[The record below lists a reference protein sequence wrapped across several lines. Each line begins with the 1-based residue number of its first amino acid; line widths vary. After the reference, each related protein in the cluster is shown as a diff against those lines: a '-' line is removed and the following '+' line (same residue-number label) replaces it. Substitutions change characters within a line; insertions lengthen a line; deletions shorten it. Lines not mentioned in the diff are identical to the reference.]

1 MTILPK
7 IIGTRYV
14 LTVQN
19 LEQSASYYEK
29 KLGFTSMWTG
39 DGWHFLQRGSFMIML
54 GECPDELSAFDI
66 KKHSY
71 FAYIDVVHIGRLF
84 QELQS
89 KQVEIIG
96 EIEDKP
102 WGQREFA
109 IRTIDGHSIMFGE
122 KIKQ

>member
-39 DGWHFLQRGSFMIML
+39 DGWHFLQRGSFMVML
-54 GECPDELSAFDI
+54 GECPEELSAFDI
-66 KKHSY
+66 KKHAY
-71 FAYIDVVHIGRLF
+71 FAYIDVEHVGRLF

>member
-29 KLGFTSMWTG
+29 KLGFTSMGTG

-71 FAYIDVVHIGRLF
+71 FAYIDVEHIGRLF